1 MEWDENEVK
10 ERILEIENDPRVSLK
25 VPEKLVNP
33 DPLVMEAKKG
43 LSKNGEHSSWSL
55 KNEGVVSNS
64 GSLLIRVAP
73 NNVDRALR
81 LFNTIISVFRARG
94 HHFEVSN
101 VHLGKQRYG
110 ISIREK
116 LKKLDEYKKEPTNIL
131 CLKVHAG
138 YPRFEIYD
146 SKSVLIEDRISRAVA
161 KVELEVEYFLRVW
174 AENERRAEEQ
184 RQREIA
190 KAEILARK
198 KKELDDFK
206 LLLNAAQRH
215 DDVKL
220 IREYIQSKEDKARR
234 EDTVNEDLLNWIEW
248 AKKKAEWY
256 DPHIEA
262 YDELL
267 SGVSRAT
274 LTFKTELPES

>member
-10 ERILEIENDPRVSLK
+10 ERILEIESDPRVSLK
-25 VPEKLVNP
+25 VPEKLVDP
-33 DPLVMEAKKG
+33 DPLVMEAKRG
-43 LSKNGEHSSWSL
+43 LSKQNEHSSWSL
-55 KNEGVVSNS
+55 KSEGVVSNS

-81 LFNTIISVFRARG
+81 LFDTIIKIFRARG
-94 HHFEVSN
+94 HHFEGST
-101 VHLGKQRYG
+101 VHLGKQRYE

-116 LKKLDEYKKEPTNIL
+116 LAKLDEYKKKPTNIL

-146 SKSVLIEDRISRAVA
+146 SKSVSIEDRISRAVA

-174 AENERRAEEQ
+174 AENDRRAEAV

-190 KAEILARK
+190 EAEVLARK
-198 KKELDDFK
+198 KKELNDFK

-220 IREYIQSKEDKARR
+220 IRAYIQSKEDAARKN
-234 EDTVNEDLLNWIEW
+234 DTLNDALLNWIEW
-248 AKKKAEWY
+248 ARKKADWY
-256 DPHIEA
+256 DPNIESF
-262 YDELL
+262 DESLNDVDRN
-267 SGVSRAT
+267 S
-274 LTFKTELPES
+274 LTFIE

>member
-10 ERILEIENDPRVSLK
+10 ERILEIEKDPRVNLK
-25 VPEKLVNP
+25 VPDKLVDP
-33 DPLVMEAKKG
+33 DPLVMEAKRG
-43 LSKNGEHSSWSL
+43 LSKHGEHSSWSL

-64 GSLLIRVAP
+64 GSLQIRVAP

-81 LFNTIISVFRARG
+81 LFDTIIKVFQARG
-94 HHFEVSN
+94 HHFEGSTA
-101 VHLGKQRYG
+101 HLGKQRYE

-116 LKKLDEYKKEPTNIL
+116 LTKLDEYKKQLTNIL
-131 CLKVHAG
+131 CLKVYAG

-174 AENERRAEEQ
+174 AENDRRAEEQ
-184 RQREIA
+184 RQRKIA
-190 KAEILARK
+190 EAEILARK
-198 KKELDDFK
+198 RKELDDFK

-220 IREYIQSKEDKARR
+220 TREYIQSKEDAASR
-234 EDTVNEDLLNWIEW
+234 NGILSEDLRNWIEW
-248 AKKKAEWY
+248 ATKKADWY
-256 DPHIEA
+256 DPNIEQK
-262 YDELL
+262 DELL
-267 SGVSRAT
+267 GNVDKSSLSFRA
-274 LTFKTELPES
+274 

>member
-10 ERILEIENDPRVSLK
+10 ERILQIENDPRVSLK

-33 DPLVMEAKKG
+33 DPLVAEAKKG

-64 GSLLIRVAP
+64 GSLLIGVAP

-81 LFNTIISVFRARG
+81 LFDTIIKVFKARG
-94 HHFEVSN
+94 HLFEGST
-101 VHLGKQRYG
+101 VHLGKQRYE

-116 LKKLDEYKKEPTNIL
+116 LTKLDEYKKRPTNIL
-131 CLKVHAG
+131 CLKVYAG

-146 SKSVLIEDRISRAVA
+146 SKSLSIEERISRAVA

-174 AENERRAEEQ
+174 AENDRRAEAV

-190 KAEILARK
+190 EAEILARK
-198 KKELDDFK
+198 KKELTDFK

-220 IREYIQSKEDKARR
+220 IRAYIQSKEDAARKNNTLN
-234 EDTVNEDLLNWIEW
+234 DDLRNWIEW
-248 AKKKAEWY
+248 ARKKADWY
-256 DPHIEA
+256 DPHVEA
-262 YDELL
+262 YDDLL
-267 SGVSRAT
+267 NEVSRVT
-274 LTFKTELPES
+274 LAFKTG

>member
-10 ERILEIENDPRVSLK
+10 ERILEIENDPRVRLK

-33 DPLVMEAKKG
+33 DPLVVDAKKG
-43 LSKNGEHSSWSL
+43 LTKNDDHSSWSL
-55 KNEGVVSNS
+55 KHEGVVSNS
-64 GSLLIRVAP
+64 GSLSIRVAP

-81 LFNTIISVFRARG
+81 LFDTIIKVFKARG
-94 HHFEVSN
+94 HYFEGSS
-101 VHLGKQRYG
+101 VHLGKQRYE

-116 LKKLDEYKKEPTNIL
+116 LAKLDEYKKQPTNIL

-138 YPRFEIYD
+138 YARFEIYD
-146 SKSVLIEDRISRAVA
+146 SKSVPIEDRISRAVA

-174 AENERRAEEQ
+174 AENDRRAEEQ

-190 KAEILARK
+190 KAEVLARK
-198 KKELDDFK
+198 RKELDDFK

-220 IREYIQSKEDKARR
+220 IREYIQSKEDAAER
-234 EDTVNEDLLNWIEW
+234 EGTLNEDLRTWIEW
-248 AKKKAEWY
+248 ARKKANWY
-256 DPHIEA
+256 DPLIESE
-262 YDELL
+262 DELL
-267 SGVSRAT
+267 KGVDRST
-274 LTFKTELPES
+274 LVFRTE

>member
-1 MEWDENEVK
+1 MEWDENAVK
-10 ERILEIENDPRVSLK
+10 ERVLEIENDLRVNLK

-33 DPLVMEAKKG
+33 DPLVLEAKRG

-55 KNEGVVSNS
+55 KSEGVVSNS

-81 LFNTIISVFRARG
+81 LFDAIIKVFRARG
-94 HHFEVSN
+94 HHFEGSN
-101 VHLGKQRYG
+101 AHLGKQRYE

-116 LKKLDEYKKEPTNIL
+116 LAKVDEYKKRPTNIL

-146 SKSVLIEDRISRAVA
+146 SKSVLIENRISRAVA

-174 AENERRAEEQ
+174 AENDRRAEAE

-220 IREYIQSKEDKARR
+220 IREYIQSKEDAARR
-234 EDTVNEDLLNWIEW
+234 DGTVNEDLRNWIEW
-248 AKKKAEWY
+248 ARKKADWY
-256 DPHIEA
+256 DPNVEQE
-262 YDELL
+262 DELL
-267 SGVSRAT
+267 SNVDKSTLSFRA
-274 LTFKTELPES
+274 